1 MGKYYLITSKM
12 AVEVFFW
19 VALFN
24 VIPILII
31 PTCIRNCQPNW
42 YMYLKKKGIVM
53 HESQ

>member
-42 YMYLKKKGIVM
+42 YMYLKKKGKKRN
-53 HESQ
+53 ESQ